1 MKIGIIVWSVS
12 GHTLSVAE
20 SFAKCLAEK
29 GHTVAVERV
38 EISGDPMRSDKP
50 WSFTKAPKVEGFDA
64 LVFGSYVE
72 AFSAAAV
79 MKKYLA
85 GAADLS
91 GKKCFVLVTQGLP
104 KAWMGGN
111 RAVRQISDLVK
122 AKGGI
127 VSDSAIVS
135 WGNKAKDLLILEAC
149 DKVEK
154 AF

>member
-20 SFAKCLAEK
+20 GFSKCLAEK
-29 GHTVAVERV
+29 GHSVTIERIA
-38 EISGDPMRSDKP
+38 ISGDPMKP
-50 WSFTKAPKVEGFDA
+50 GTPWEFTKAPKTEGYDA
-64 LVFGSYVE
+64 LVFGAYVE
-72 AFSAAAV
+72 AFNVAAV

-85 GAADLS
+85 DVADLS

-104 KAWMGGN
+104 KAWMGAN
-111 RAVRQISDLVK
+111 HAVRQIKGLIR

-127 VSDSAIVS
+127 VCDSAIVS
-135 WGNKAKDLLILEAC
+135 WGNKAKDLQILEAC
-149 DKVEK
+149 DKAVK

>member
-20 SFAKCLAEK
+20 SFSKCLAEK
-29 GHTVAVERV
+29 GHTVAIERI
-38 EISGDPMRSDKP
+38 EISGDPMKP
-50 WSFTKAPKVEGFDA
+50 GAPWDFTKAPKTEGYDA

-72 AFSAAAV
+72 AFCAAAV

-85 GAADLS
+85 GVAGLS

-111 RAVRQISDLVK
+111 NAVRQIKGLVK
-122 AKGGI
+122 AKGGVI
-127 VSDSAIVS
+127 VDSALVS
-135 WGNKAKDLLILEAC
+135 WRSKIKDLQILEAC

>member
-1 MKIGIIVWSVS
+1 MEIGIIVWSVS

-20 SFAKCLAEK
+20 SFSKCLAEK
-29 GHTVAVERV
+29 GHTVAIERI
-38 EISGDPMRSDKP
+38 EISGDPMKPDNP
-50 WSFTKAPKVEGFDA
+50 WSFTEAPKTAGYDA

-72 AFSAAAV
+72 AFSAATV
-79 MKKYLA
+79 MKKYLS
-85 GAADLS
+85 GIEDLA

-111 RAVRQISDLVK
+111 RAVRQIASLVK

-127 VSDSAIVS
+127 ASGSAIVS
-135 WGNKAKDLLILEAC
+135 WGSKIKDLQILEAC
-149 DKVEK
+149 DKVAK